1 MKKWPYLFFIAFF
14 FLFSGQRQAFSISL
28 PEDIP
33 PPPTITKPSPV
44 SSKMSQPHLNISSD
58 TKTSPLKTRFKK
70 KSKPS
75 SLMKYAESLL
85 VKYAESHILFQ
96 WLNEQQLSFQ
106 WAYGFLKQKD
116 KFAPVLLKERINNTF
131 RNDTIIYLNFHQNI
145 LQFPYI
151 LKWGLKAS
159 AGLTLNK
166 DNKQTYFFPLSLTM
180 IVHLQIFKHQ
190 FIVPFFEMGY
200 STWNIDFSEFSDY
213 FPVWHIGTTISL
225 SLFKNSLRHTLP
237 DEYGIQ
243 DIGIILEVRNHSSPT
258 DLPDEK
264 RGYFLHSLH
273 TGLYFKF

>member
-1 MKKWPYLFFIAFF
+1 MKKCPLLICYSLL
-14 FLFSGQRQAFSISL
+14 FLFSGQRQAFSTYL

-33 PPPTITKPSPV
+33 PPPTITNPSPV

-58 TKTSPLKTRFKK
+58 TKTSPLKNRFKK

-75 SLMKYAESLL
+75 TLMKYAESL
-85 VKYAESHILFQ
+85 ILFQ
-96 WLNEQQLSFQ
+96 WFNEQQLSLQ

-116 KFAPVLLKERINNTF
+116 KFAPALLKERLNNTF
-131 RNDTIIYLNFHQNI
+131 GNDTIIYLNFHQNI

-166 DNKQTYFFPLSLTM
+166 DNKQTYFFPLSLSM
-180 IVHLQIFKHQ
+180 IVHLQIFKNQ

-200 STWNIDFSEFSDY
+200 STWNIEFSEFSDF
-213 FPVWHIGTTISL
+213 FPVWHIGTDISF
-225 SLFKNSLRHTLP
+225 SLFKNSLRYTLP

-243 DIGIILEVRNHSSPT
+243 DIGVTLEVRNHSSPT
-258 DLPDEK
+258 NMPKKK

-273 TGLYFKF
+273 TGIYFKF